1 MLYTKRRI
9 NTQHNFELFT
19 KEYVHENFL
28 HNSLETFIDNLK
40 PLLDSGAY
48 LAFDPSNEPA
58 CYPLYNSPCVCK
70 NLHIV
75 NSLVFAENAID
86 IKFMAVMDKFGC
98 WNFQIDRNESSIN
111 QRMDM
116 EIMIRKVRKDQFAKH
131 IGFYEHECMWQVTPD
146 NIKKLAT
153 FVASFRP
160 ILNNNLLEA
169 KKTLVEN
176 RKWKVSEDE
185 VRFFIEEL
193 NNYSTKYNL
202 NYKAHL
208 QIDTERP
215 DYKVIINSDIDKGDI
230 LESEKWNNKNPP
242 PNLTEWLLG
251 CGSSYMIFTLRNIE
265 EKNKWNFELYDKP
278 YCMSD
283 FITKNIGWNNLQP
296 TTFDTIDDC
305 VKFVINKF
313 EKSRVIYENIKKLG
327 Y

>member
-1 MLYTKRRI
+1 MLYKKRRI

-19 KEYVHENFL
+19 KEYVHENCL
-28 HNSLETFIDNLK
+28 HNSIETFIDNLK

-58 CYPLYNSPCVCK
+58 CYPLYNLPCVCK

-86 IKFMAVMDKFGC
+86 IKFMAVMDKFGY
-98 WNFQIDRNESSIN
+98 WNFQIDRDESSIN
-111 QRMDM
+111 QRKDM

-131 IGFYEHECMWQVTPD
+131 IGFYEHEYMWRVTPD

-208 QIDTERP
+208 QIDSERP
-215 DYKVIINSDIDKGDI
+215 DYRVIINSDIDNGDI

-251 CGSSYMIFTLRNIE
+251 CGNRYMIFTLRNIE
-265 EKNKWNFELYDKP
+265 ETNRWNFELYDKP

-305 VKFVINKF
+305 VKFVLNKF
-313 EKSRVIYENIKKLG
+313 EKSRMIYENIKKLG

>member
-19 KEYVHENFL
+19 KEYVHENYL
-28 HNSLETFIDNLK
+28 HSSIETFIDNLK

-58 CYPLYNSPCVCK
+58 CYPLYNLPCVCK

-86 IKFMAVMDKFGC
+86 IKFMAVKDNFGC

-111 QRMDM
+111 QRKDM
-116 EIMIRKVRKDQFAKH
+116 EIMIRKIRKDQFAKH
-131 IGFYEHECMWQVTPD
+131 IGFYEHECMWRVTPD

-153 FVASFRP
+153 FVASFRH
-160 ILNNNLLEA
+160 ILNSNLLES

-208 QIDTERP
+208 QIDSERP
-215 DYKVIINSDIDKGDI
+215 DYRVIINSNIDKGDI

-242 PNLTEWLLG
+242 PNLTEWMLG
-251 CGSSYMIFTLRNIE
+251 CGSSYMIFTLRNNE

-278 YCMSD
+278 YSMSD

-305 VKFVINKF
+305 VKFVLNKF

>member
-19 KEYVHENFL
+19 KEYVHYNYL
-28 HNSLETFIDNLK
+28 HSSIETFIDNLK

-58 CYPLYNSPCVCK
+58 CYPLYNLPCVCK

-86 IKFMAVMDKFGC
+86 IKFMAVMDKFGY

-131 IGFYEHECMWQVTPD
+131 IGFYEHECMWRVTPD

-153 FVASFRP
+153 FVASFRH

-278 YCMSD
+278 YSMSD
-283 FITKNIGWNNLQP
+283 FITKNIGWNNLQNI
-296 TTFDTIDDC
+296 TFDTIDDC
-305 VKFVINKF
+305 VKFVLNKF
-313 EKSRVIYENIKKLG
+313 EKSRLIYENIKKLG

>member
-19 KEYVHENFL
+19 KEYVHKNCL
-28 HNSLETFIDNLK
+28 HSSIETFIDNLK

-58 CYPLYNSPCVCK
+58 CYPLYNLPCVCK

-86 IKFMAVMDKFGC
+86 IKFMAVMDKFGY
-98 WNFQIDRNESSIN
+98 WNFQIDRDESSIN

-131 IGFYEHECMWQVTPD
+131 IGFYEHECLWRVTPD

-169 KKTLVEN
+169 KKTLIEN

-208 QIDTERP
+208 QIDSERP
-215 DYKVIINSDIDKGDI
+215 DYRVIINSDIDKGDI
-230 LESEKWNNKNPP
+230 LESEKWKNNNQP

-251 CGSSYMIFTLRNIE
+251 CGNSYMIFTLRNIE

-305 VKFVINKF
+305 VKFVLNKF
-313 EKSRVIYENIKKLG
+313 EKSRAIYENIKKLG